1 MTKIFSI
8 DDKVFQLV
16 GQPNEAGC
24 RGCCFDTEKG
34 CDMPVELAVQAGTI
48 CGEEEMIYKDI
59 TGE

>member
-1 MTKIFSI
+1 MIKIFSI
-8 DDKVFQLV
+8 NDKVFQLV

-24 RGCCFDTEKG
+24 RDCCFDSEDG
-34 CDMPVELAVQAGTI
+34 CTMPVELAVQAGTI